1 MVLIMV
7 FTPHS
12 MRELRPFKIDR
23 WKKVYY
29 PPPKK
34 LGIELKRESL
44 GE

>member
-1 MVLIMV
+1 MKGVA
-7 FTPHS
+7 
-12 MRELRPFKIDR
+12 PFLKMIGSL

-34 LGIELKRESL
+34 LGNELKRDSL

>member
-12 MRELRPFKIDR
+12 MKGVRPFKIDR

-34 LGIELKRESL
+34 LGIELKLDYL

>member
-1 MVLIMV
+1 MKKVGPFLNLID
-7 FTPHS
+7 S
-12 MRELRPFKIDR
+12 L

-34 LGIELKRESL
+34 LGIELKRDSL